1 MFNLQVFIG
10 LEIVNIL
17 LKFNACY
24 FFKCS
29 NLHRFGFRPLIVLF
43 LCLNASSAF
52 SAAGDVISNTATIN
66 YVSLGL
72 SLVQESSPSGN
83 LLTGVGN
90 GTATSFTEDRLINF
104 SVVSVDAAAVNVSSS
119 QSAAFLS
126 YTVTNNGNDVQDFL
140 LTAINTATPFAAN
153 TDNFD
158 PVPPM
163 QVFVED
169 GSNAGYLLAE
179 DTQIFIDDLAIG
191 ATATVYVVA
200 SMPVTVI
207 GDAAAVALV
216 AQVAEGGTAGQGAVI
231 SNDDN
236 SHVSPAGTYSNG
248 AVTIPA
254 GIANSVI
261 DTAGLE
267 TVFNDPAAVNPED
280 VDSASIQ
287 DVRANGQ
294 HSDVGMF
301 LIQAASVVL
310 NKTVTV
316 IDTIGGTDP
325 HAGSTLRY
333 QIDVVVTGVSN
344 VNNLVITDVV
354 PVNTTYTPS
363 SLLLNGI
370 VQTDAADAPVDYSE
384 FNGSVIIVDL
394 SQAGAISVA
403 PATPNLIT
411 FDVTID

>member
-1 MFNLQVFIG
+1 VIILSKH
-10 LEIVNIL
+10 NIFYF
-17 LKFNACY
+17 LKY
-24 FFKCS
+24 S
-29 NLHRFGFRPLIVLF
+29 NISKSSLSVLF
-43 LCLNASSAF
+43 VFFICLNSPIVF

-66 YVSLGL
+66 FISQGV

-83 LLTGVGN
+83 SLAGVGN

-104 SVVSVDAAAVNVSSS
+104 SVVSIDATAVNVSSS

-140 LTAINTATPFAAN
+140 LTAVNTATPFAAN

-169 GSNAGYLLAE
+169 GSSAGYLLAE
-179 DTQIFIDDLAIG
+179 DTQVFIDDLAIG

-200 SMPVTVI
+200 TMPVTVI
-207 GDAAAVALV
+207 GDAAAVALI

-231 SNDDN
+231 TSDDN

-248 AVTIPA
+248 AVTIAA
-254 GIANSVI
+254 GSANLVS
-261 DTAGLE
+261 DTAGVE

-280 VDSASIQ
+280 VDSASVQ

-294 HSDVGMF
+294 HSDTGLF
-301 LIQAASVVL
+301 LVQAAAPASVVL

-316 IDTIGGTDP
+316 IDTLGGTDP

-333 QIDVVVTGVSN
+333 QIDVVVGGVSN
-344 VNNLVITDVV
+344 VNNLVITDAI

-370 VQTDAADAPVDYSE
+370 AQTDVSDTPTDYSE
-384 FNGSVIIVDL
+384 FNGSAIIVDL
-394 SQAGAISVA
+394 SQGGTVSVA